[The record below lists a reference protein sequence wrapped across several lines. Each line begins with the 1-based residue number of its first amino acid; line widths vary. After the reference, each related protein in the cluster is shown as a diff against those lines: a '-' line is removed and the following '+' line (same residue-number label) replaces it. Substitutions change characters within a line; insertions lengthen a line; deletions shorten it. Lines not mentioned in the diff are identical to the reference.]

1 VNRPFGEQSDREPTV
16 GVRQEPTQ
24 LEYSHGVPN
33 VGANIAFF
41 VALFAC
47 LVISLEV
54 GRRSGRKAFGSER
67 AHPSG
72 LGTVEAVTFGLLGLL
87 LAFTF
92 SGAATRLDTRRGQIV
107 DEANAIGTAWLRI
120 DVLPTDAQP
129 KLRDA
134 FRRYTDS
141 RIAVYQTFSKS
152 GLDAAQAEY
161 ARSTILQQEIW
172 TQAVA
177 ACRDVPPATIVFLP
191 AVNSMFDIAA
201 TRLAA
206 TQMHPP
212 GIVYVVL
219 ALISLV
225 CGFLVGYEMGATEIA
240 SRSHMILL
248 ALVLSFTFYVILD
261 FEYPR
266 LGFIRIDNFD
276 TLLVQVRASMG

>member
-1 VNRPFGEQSDREPTV
+1 VASV
-16 GVRQEPTQ
+16 G
-24 LEYSHGVPN
+24 LN
-33 VGANIAFF
+33 VGFF
-41 VALFAC
+41 AALFAALIVC
-47 LVISLEV
+47 LEG
-54 GRRSGRKAFGSER
+54 GRRSGRKAFGTDG
-67 AHPSG
+67 ALPSG

-92 SGAATRLDTRRGQIV
+92 SGAAARLDTRRGQIV
-107 DEANAIGTAWLRI
+107 DEANAIGTAWLRL
-120 DVLPTDAQP
+120 DVLPSTAQP

-141 RIAVYQTFSKS
+141 RISVYRTFSQS
-152 GLDAAQAEY
+152 GLEAAQAEY
-161 ARSTILQQEIW
+161 TRSTALQQEIW

-177 ACRDVPPATIVFLP
+177 ACRDNPSATVVVLP
-191 AVNSMFDIAA
+191 ALNAVFDIAT

-225 CGFLVGYEMGATEIA
+225 CAFLAGYEMGATKAA
-240 SRSHMILL
+240 SRSHMIVL
-248 ALVLSFTFYVILD
+248 ALVLAFTFYVILD

-266 LGFIRIDNFD
+266 LGLIRIGDFDN
-276 TLLVQVRASMG
+276 LLVQVRASMG